1 MKLLLS
7 FLVVPLLFVMAA
19 RAPEAAGHLAE
30 LIIVAGARLLNGVAV
45 FLSSLLTGH

>member
-1 MKLLLS
+1 MKLILL

-30 LIIVAGARLLNGVAV
+30 VIIVTGARILNGVAV
-45 FLSSLLTGH
+45 FLASLLTGH